1 MEALLEL
8 LNDLH
13 PDVDFTAENDLIG
26 DGILDSMDI
35 VNLISGIS
43 DQFDV
48 TVTAKDITPENFRSA
63 EAIMDLIGR
72 LEEEG

>member
-1 MEALLEL
+1 MDKLLALLC
-8 LNDLH
+8 DLH
-13 PDVDFTAENDLIG
+13 PDVDFSAENDLIG

-43 DQFDV
+43 DEFDV

-63 EAIMDLIGR
+63 EAIMALIDR